1 MSSFCGKC
9 DFADTIEIHGLDFI
23 LNKCKVYDSE
33 HNLLKLDKVS
43 IIKYYPYIVGSMG
56 MGSDGGSIILSKES
70 YVDTDCKRMIEWA
83 MNSENDD
90 SFLYT
95 SREFLKCV
103 NNDSSLNEEEKKI
116 VIYKYF
122 SPSTTYYY
130 RINLL
135 KEYLK
140 VYKETK
146 RIDNYAYE
154 LFYNLYNYFKYLKK
168 YGLTTPSDNF
178 SDLFQ
183 IKKELYKINGIQETM

>member
-1 MSSFCGKC
+1 MSHFCGKC

-56 MGSDGGSIILSKES
+56 MSADSGSIILSKES
-70 YVDTDCKRMIEWA
+70 YVDVECKRMIEWA
-83 MNSENDD
+83 QDPENDS
-90 SFLYT
+90 SFYST
-95 SREFLKCV
+95 SRRFIKCV
-103 NNDSSLNEEEKKI
+103 KNDSSLNEEEKKI

-122 SPSTTYYY
+122 SPSATYYY

-140 VYKETK
+140 VYEETK

-154 LFYNLYNYFKYLKK
+154 LFYNLSNYLKYLKK
-168 YGLTTPSDNF
+168 YGLLSPSDNF

-183 IKKELYKINGIQETM
+183 IKKELYKINGIQETV